1 METVRRFGLGA
12 VGFGRKKDNGG
23 RSQCAKEERRMNRRG
38 KPVVFAL
45 RAFSLLV
52 VAASVMLAFMA
63 AEVCNIC
70 LTPAAAADIRVE
82 GLSGTTPQ
90 SAINI
95 TGASLTKIRAG
106 GDFAPEIPVFINLI
120 FEFGTERIV
129 DADHLPVLDFIAQV
143 LRENPDMRLR
153 ITGHTDNVGSEAAN
167 LALSERRARA
177 VQQEFV
183 MLGLNGERFE
193 IDCKGES
200 EPIDTNDT
208 EEGRQKN
215 RRIEFT
221 VLE

>member
-1 METVRRFGLGA
+1 METVRRLRFGA
-12 VGFGRKKDNGG
+12 VGFGRKKGSGG
-23 RSQCAKEERRMNRRG
+23 GSQCAKGERRMNRRG
-38 KPVVFAL
+38 KPAVFAL
-45 RAFSLLV
+45 RAFSLLA

-63 AEVCNIC
+63 VEVCNVYS
-70 LTPAAAADIRVE
+70 TPAAAADFRVE

-95 TGASLTKIRAG
+95 TGASLTEIRAG
-106 GDFAPEIPVFINLI
+106 GDVALEIPVFINLI

-143 LRENPDMRLR
+143 LRENPGMRLR

-193 IDCKGES
+193 IDYRGES
-200 EPIDTNDT
+200 EPIDTNAT
-208 EEGRQKN
+208 EEGRQRN